1 MAVFYFWDFFGIKLQ
16 RKNRLIVR
24 HLGWDCVLA
33 CRDNLLQTV
42 RGFRQSPDSYRGPSE
57 LNDQ

>member
-24 HLGWDCVLA
+24 HHWQACVLA

-42 RGFRQSPDSYRGPSE
+42 RGFRLSPDSYLGPLE